1 MGLSPWLAPFAGRPG
16 LASLIDHTLLRPEAT
31 GGDIERLCDEARRFG
46 FCAVCVNGQWVG
58 PAVER
63 LRGSP
68 VLVAAVVGFPLGANG
83 LVAKAAET
91 RLAVA
96 DGAQEVDMM
105 IALGHAKAGEW
116 NAVADEIAAV
126 VEAARGRVVKVILET
141 AALQPGEIELGCQA
155 ALDAGADFVKT
166 STGFHPAGG
175 ASVEA
180 VACMRRVVGER
191 LGVKASGGIRTP
203 EQALR
208 LLAAGADRIGTSAAA
223 GWGPV
228 VGPDAP
234 PLEVLLAGLTADRA
248 SRTVEDRG
256 TSSSRVQ
263 RPRG

>member
-1 MGLSPWLAPFAGRPG
+1 MGLSPWLVPFAGRPG
-16 LASLIDHTLLRPEAT
+16 LAPLIDHTLLRPEAT
-31 GGDIERLCDEARRFG
+31 GADIERLCDEARRFG

-63 LRGSP
+63 LRGSS
-68 VLVAAVVGFPLGANG
+68 VLVAAVVGFPLGASG

-96 DGAQEVDMM
+96 DGAAEVDMM
-105 IALGHAKAGEW
+105 IALGFAKAGDW
-116 NAVADEIAAV
+116 VAVEDEIAAV

-141 AALQPGEIELGCQA
+141 AVLGPEEIELGCQA
-155 ALDAGADFVKT
+155 ALDAEADFVKT

-175 ASVEA
+175 ATVDA
-180 VACMRRVVGER
+180 VARIRRVVGER

-228 VGPDAP
+228 VGPEAP

-248 SRTVEDRG
+248 SGTAQGRG
-256 TSSSRVQ
+256 SAS
-263 RPRG
+263 PGL